1 MSKLYDHL
9 MDLREQESRLL
20 DQLYDLDQGLVPA
33 GEIGSDAAAAMAD
46 LYEALSD
53 IDAQISSIERR
64 I

>member
-33 GEIGSDAAAAMAD
+33 GEIGSDAAADMAD